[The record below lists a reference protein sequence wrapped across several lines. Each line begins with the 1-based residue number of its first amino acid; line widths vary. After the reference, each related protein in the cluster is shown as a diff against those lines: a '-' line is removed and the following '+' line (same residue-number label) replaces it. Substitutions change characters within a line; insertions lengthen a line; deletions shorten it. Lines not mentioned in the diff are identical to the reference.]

1 MDAISENRP
10 DALHLAVLRCD
21 IPKIKELLAAR
32 ADPSAVDTDGM
43 TPLHWAVYGGYLEA
57 AQLLLKNGANPNI
70 RCNGT
75 TPLWHA
81 EDDFGLTEIAALLR
95 SYGATK

>member
-1 MDAISENRP
+1 MGTSCEKRP

-21 IPKIKELLAAR
+21 IPQIKELLAEGAN
-32 ADPSAVDTDGM
+32 PSYVDTDGM
-43 TPLHWAVYGGYLEA
+43 TALHWAVYGGYIEA
-57 AQLLLKNGANPNI
+57 VRLLLKAGANPNI
-70 RCNGT
+70 RCLGT

-81 EDDFGLTEIAALLR
+81 EDDFGLTDIAALLR